1 MLLLSSGTA
10 KMTPS
15 RGEETSRGL
24 KRRRDHRLEWDQDP
38 CAALTPL
45 LLPHLILGTSPWLC
59 PRAWRDAGLAPV
71 AMTIARA
78 VLLCTERSVARE
90 PAVLMHPGAAVAIEM
105 GDYEHKGL
113 ADSLDL
119 IKV

>member
-1 MLLLSSGTA
+1 
-10 KMTPS
+10 MTPS
-15 RGEETSRGL
+15 HSKETSRGL
-24 KRRRDHRLEWDQDP
+24 KRCRDHRLEWDQDP
-38 CAALTPL
+38 CAALTLL
-45 LLPHLILGTSPWLC
+45 LLPHLISRMSRWLC
-59 PRAWRDAGLAPV
+59 PRAWCDTGLAPV
-71 AMTIARA
+71 AMRIARA
-78 VLLCTERSVARE
+78 VLLCTERSVAGE